1 MTTMESCTL
10 KLTSVQLPSIR
21 NQGNYT
27 YIKVLIGTGC
37 TPIWRNSATRLFS
50 RVITAVSSICW
61 GYHIFHLFA
70 WWPSVASAGVLKP
83 HKAAGPDS
91 IRPKV
96 LKELAPSIAPILQ
109 IIFAK
114 SLKTHQ
120 VPEDWKQALISP
132 IYKKGNRDCPSNYLP
147 ISLTCICSQ
156 LMEHI
161 VTSSMITHL
170 ERHNILYHLQ
180 HGFRHGRSCET
191 QILELTT
198 TLQANLNDRSQTDLI
213 IMDFSKV
220 FDKVSHPKLL
230 AKLDH
235 YGIRNDALKWISC
248 FLNNRQQSV
257 VVDGAQSHYLP
268 VLSRVPQ
275 GSVLVPP

>member
-1 MTTMESCTL
+1 MPEISIITNGIINLL
-10 KLTSVQLPSIR
+10 KNLT
-21 NQGNYT
+21 
-27 YIKVLIGTGC
+27 
-37 TPIWRNSATRLFS
+37 
-50 RVITAVSSICW
+50 
-61 GYHIFHLFA
+61 
-70 WWPSVASAGVLKP
+70 P

-114 SLKTHQ
+114 SLKNHQ
-120 VPEDWKQALISP
+120 VPEDWKQPLISP
-132 IYKKGNRDCPSNYLP
+132 IYKKGDRDCPSNYRS
-147 ISLTCICSQ
+147 ISLKCICSK

-213 IMDFSKV
+213 IMDFSKA

-257 VVDGAQSHYLP
+257 VVDGVQSHYLP
-268 VLSRVPQ
+268 VLSGVPQ
-275 GSVLVPP
+275 GSVIGPTFPWHFELSGCICTCDQLPSSFARDDFFMVHKIYGAELERPAAKEIKRLLWMLGEDLK